1 VAESYPGRTGVTSL
15 FPILRTPD
23 LARLSR
29 FYETAFAAT
38 VTYRYAHEGA
48 DVYVALA
55 VGGGA
60 LGIGLNSDVTPG
72 DPIAVWLYVD
82 DADVAYTVALA
93 AGADSVAEPENLPWG
108 ERVAQVR
115 DPDGNL
121 LYLATPSAE

>member
-1 VAESYPGRTGVTSL
+1 MGVSSL
-15 FPILRTPD
+15 FPILRTVD
-23 LARLSR
+23 LPRLSR
-29 FYETAFAAT
+29 FYEEAFAAT
-38 VTYRYAHEGA
+38 VTYRYAHDGA

-60 LGIGLNSDVTPG
+60 LGIGLDADITPG

-82 DADVAYTVALA
+82 DADAAYAATLASGAAAVAP
-93 AGADSVAEPENLPWG
+93 PEDLPWG

-121 LYLATPSAE
+121 LYVATRPAD